1 LYWPAPQFLA
11 VKDRIKVI
19 VVQALFWLLF
29 FVCSRILF
37 LLYHLDLTFSLQV
50 IDVVTLN
57 LFGLRLDLSMA
68 AYALALSTLLLS
80 IPKLKPNTVATL
92 NFVVVAILLFFFS
105 VIVAVDLELY
115 THWGYRMTTTPLL
128 YVSKEAFGSVNPAKL
143 ILITGITFTLF
154 LSFLFLYKRFVHT
167 KFAAISTLTFG
178 RVPQMVFILLL
189 LFLPIRGG
197 IGVAPINT
205 GVVYFHKWIPFANH
219 AGVNVVWNFLRSA
232 TGSSDIKYPDNF
244 AELTHSQSVIK
255 SIHHGNHPSKSL
267 LKTNNPNVLIIVLE
281 SFTSK
286 VIGPLGGLPN
296 VTPQLNQ
303 LVKEGVLFD
312 RFFASGDRTDKGLI
326 SILSAYP
333 SQPKTSLIK
342 YPEKTQRLPFIT
354 KSFSQLGYTT
364 SFTYGGNIGFANMES
379 YLTNAS
385 FDQITEDDDFD
396 SELDN
401 SKWGV
406 ADHYVFEKL
415 LEECNEATLPWF
427 KVMLTLSSHEPFEV
441 PMETVIM
448 GEDEQSKFLNSCY
461 YTDKSLG
468 KFIETAKLQPWWEN
482 TLVVITADHGH
493 RLPNDEAWNSKERFK
508 IPMLWL
514 GGALN
519 VSDTVIHTI
528 GSQTDIAN
536 TLLGQINRP
545 NDSFA
550 FSRDLFDGDIPPFAI
565 YVFNNGYGYID
576 DQGES
581 IYDFDF
587 GKFVMHNTD
596 SAGLMV
602 GKGYMQALFTDY
614 NSRAGK

>member
-1 LYWPAPQFLA
+1 M
-11 VKDRIKVI
+11 
-19 VVQALFWLLF
+19 
-29 FVCSRILF
+29 
-37 LLYHLDLTFSLQV
+37 DLSSSLQLL
-50 IDVVTLN
+50 DVLKLN
-57 LFGLRLDLSMA
+57 LYGLRLDASMG

-80 IPKLKPNTVATL
+80 IPKLKPKVPATL
-92 NFVVVAILLFFFS
+92 NFAFVAIVLFFFS

-128 YVSKEAFGSVNPAKL
+128 YVSKEAFDSINPAKL
-143 ILITGITFTLF
+143 ILITGIIFTLF
-154 LSFLFLYKRFVHT
+154 LFFLYIYKRFVHT

-178 RVPQMVFILLL
+178 RVLQMVFILLL

-197 IGVAPINT
+197 VGVAPINT
-205 GVVYFHKWIPFANH
+205 GVVYFHKTIPFANH
-219 AGVNVVWNFLRSA
+219 AGINVVWNFLRSA
-232 TGSSDIKYPDNF
+232 TSSTDIKYPINF
-244 AELTHSQSVIK
+244 DDLAHSQSVIK
-255 SIHHGNHPSKSL
+255 AIHHDNHAAKSL
-267 LKTNNPNVLIIVLE
+267 LKTKNPNVLIIVLE

-286 VIGPLGGLPN
+286 VIAPLGGLPN

-342 YPEKTQRLPFIT
+342 FPEKTQHLPFIS
-354 KSFSQLGYTT
+354 KEFLSRGYST
-364 SFTYGGNIGFANMES
+364 SFVYGGNIGFANMES
-379 YLTNAS
+379 YLTNAG
-385 FDQITEDDDFD
+385 FDQIIEDDDFD

-406 ADHYVFEKL
+406 ADHYVFERL
-415 LEECNEATLPWF
+415 LEECNAATLPWF

-441 PMETVIM
+441 PMETVIK

-461 YTDKSLG
+461 YTDQSLG
-468 KFIETAKLQPWWEN
+468 KFIASAKSQPWWEN
-482 TLVVITADHGH
+482 TLVVVTADHGH

-514 GGALN
+514 GGALS
-519 VSDTVIHTI
+519 VTDTVIHTI

-536 TLLGQINRP
+536 TLLGQIDQP
-545 NDSFA
+545 KSSFL
-550 FSRDLFDGDIPPFAI
+550 FSRDLLDNDIPPFAL

-576 DQGES
+576 EHGES

-587 GKFVMHNTD
+587 GKFIMHNTD
-596 SAGLMV
+596 STGLLV

-614 NSRAGK
+614 NSRVKR